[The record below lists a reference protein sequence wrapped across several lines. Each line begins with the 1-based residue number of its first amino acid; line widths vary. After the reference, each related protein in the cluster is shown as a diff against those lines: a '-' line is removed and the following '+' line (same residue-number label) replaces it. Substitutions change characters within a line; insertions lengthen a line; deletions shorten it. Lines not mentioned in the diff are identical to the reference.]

1 MNVSQ
6 KGLDIIKKWEGC
18 RLTAYQDSVGVW
30 TIGWGTTNSDMS
42 ITGTEIKKGLKISQ
56 ATADEWLEKS
66 VNKKYA
72 PKVNKYGKY
81 NFNQNQFDALVS
93 FCYNIGSIDQLTAN
107 WTRSIEEI
115 SNHIPAYNKAGGK
128 VLQGLVNRRKDEK
141 ALFDK
146 IETESG
152 DEEMK
157 KYINGSTPERVY
169 ADVNCLYQVGTLNP
183 REECD
188 CLGIFNNRAIVRYK
202 VNNTDNFKVGFV
214 TWLDG
219 VQ

>member
-107 WTRSIEEI
+107 GTRSIEEI

-128 VLQGLVNRRKDEK
+128 VLQGLVNRRKDE
-141 ALFDK
+141 L
-146 IETESG
+146 
-152 DEEMK
+152 
-157 KYINGSTPERVY
+157 
-169 ADVNCLYQVGTLNP
+169 
-183 REECD
+183 
-188 CLGIFNNRAIVRYK
+188 
-202 VNNTDNFKVGFV
+202 
-214 TWLDG
+214 
-219 VQ
+219 